1 MLRLFQL
8 GISHWFELLFLE
20 LDEIFNKSIVFFWLL
35 IVLEIILAH
44 NVGQKLHLNNT
55 WLMKTQAPLPSLW

>member
-44 NVGQKLHLNNT
+44 NVGQKLHLKGT
-55 WLMKTQAPLPSLW
+55 LLMKTQAPLLSLW